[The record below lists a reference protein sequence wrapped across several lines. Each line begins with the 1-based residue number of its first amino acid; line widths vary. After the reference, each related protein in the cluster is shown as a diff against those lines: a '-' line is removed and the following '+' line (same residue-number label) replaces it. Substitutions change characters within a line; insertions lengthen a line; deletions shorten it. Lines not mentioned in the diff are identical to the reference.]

1 MTILLFSSLLS
12 LTACKGETAI
22 STPAAAAV
30 QTGIRTA
37 AVEAAMYRPTEEI
50 TGSLEPLASVQLG
63 FDVPG
68 RLDALLAH
76 RGDTVGK
83 GAAIAH
89 LDSGIADAQLAQAEA
104 ALAGANAQVA
114 GGEAAWGRLQAL
126 KDVGGVSTQ
135 QYSDGQAQI
144 LAARA
149 GLQQAQAAVQL
160 ARTHVANHTLRAP
173 IAGTITNAPDN
184 VGVMVGAGTPMFLL
198 EDLSGLQLKGA
209 APETASWI
217 RAGLAATVISGTP
230 GATGGVPGRVVRV
243 IPALDMATRR
253 LPVEVRV
260 DGVPAGMLAHS
271 YARARIEA
279 DAPIE
284 VRRVPRAALVARP
297 DFCVYTD
304 TEGVYTRVPVEVVGE
319 DGDAIDVRADLAVGA
334 LVVLNP
340 PNGIAEGTP

>member
-1 MTILLFSSLLS
+1 MIILLLALS
-12 LTACKGETAI
+12 ACKGETAT

-30 QTGIRTA
+30 QAGLRTGT
-37 AVEAAMYRPTEEI
+37 VDAAMYRPTEEI

-68 RLDALLAH
+68 RLDRLIAH
-76 RGDTVGK
+76 RGDTVAK
-83 GAAIAH
+83 GDAVAH
-89 LDSGIADAQLAQAEA
+89 LDSAMAEAQLAQAEA

-114 GGEAAWGRLQAL
+114 GGEAAWARLQAL

-160 ARTHVANHTLRAP
+160 ARTHVENHTLRAP
-173 IAGTITNAPDN
+173 ISGTLTNAPDN

-217 RAGLAATVISGTP
+217 KEGLAATVIAGTP

-260 DGVPAGMLAHS
+260 DGVPTGMLAHG

-279 DAPIE
+279 DAPVE
-284 VRRVPRAALVARP
+284 VRSVPRAALVARP
-297 DFCVYTD
+297 DFCVFTETD
-304 TEGVYTRVPVEVVGE
+304 GVYARVPVEVVGE
-319 DGDAIDVRADLAVGA
+319 EGDHVDVRGDLAVGA

-340 PNGIAEGTP
+340 PNGLAEDTK